1 MSVKKRVS
9 RPKLDRT
16 EPIRRWPHLLGM
28 SPEAAQNDGD
38 SPAAGR
44 SLNAAVSR
52 SVDLGYRV
60 IDEYIRQGQR
70 AAQRLNDRSYGAQA
84 MTSDV
89 QELALR
95 VGQYTSEFAAIW
107 FELIQAAV
115 IGAAEHK
122 NGAPR
127 GTQAVRTSDAT
138 ASSAPAPERLPAAA
152 EPARVRIAITSPRPA
167 EVSLDLRPE
176 LAARPV
182 LVNALRA
189 LDPDKPRVS
198 DVVFEPACNGDPPTL
213 RLRVPAD
220 QPAGVYNAV
229 MVDAETSRPVGT
241 ISLRITE

>member
-1 MSVKKRVS
+1 
-9 RPKLDRT
+9 
-16 EPIRRWPHLLGM
+16 M

-38 SPAAGR
+38 SRATGR

-115 IGAAEHK
+115 IGAAEDK
-122 NGAPR
+122 NGATR

-138 ASSAPAPERLPAAA
+138 APSAPAPERLPAAA

>member
-1 MSVKKRVS
+1 MNVKKRIT
-9 RPKLDRT
+9 RPEPDRT

-28 SPEAAQNDGD
+28 SPDAAPQDGD
-38 SPAAGR
+38 APATGR

-52 SVDLGYRV
+52 SVELGYRV

-70 AAQRLNDRSYGAQA
+70 AAQRLNDRSYGTQA
-84 MTSDV
+84 MTSDA

-115 IGAAEHK
+115 TGAAGQK
-122 NGAPR
+122 NGATDGTPAAQTSQTTPR
-127 GTQAVRTSDAT
+127 P
-138 ASSAPAPERLPAAA
+138 APASGQSPVAA

-176 LAARPV
+176 LTGRPV
-182 LVNALRA
+182 IVHALRA

-198 DVVFEPACNGDPPTL
+198 EVAFEPACNGQPPTL
-213 RLRVPAD
+213 RLRVPAE

-241 ISLRITE
+241 ISLRIGE